1 MKKDKILELLLII
14 SGIIL
19 MNLGFYF
26 FFLPMDLVTGGVTGI
41 SVIVETLNIDAW
53 ITILVLNII
62 FMFGGLIFLGKEFFL
77 RTIFGSL
84 FSPFIVFLLQIFNV
98 PEDLII
104 NQLTETPLLVSAVLG
119 SLLVGFGLGIV
130 FRNGGSTGGMDIAQ
144 VIMHKKYHQNYTFS
158 FLITDGVIVLLGFL
172 VFRDVEKLLFS
183 IASVILMSIIIDN
196 YSIKGRAGSTLF
208 IVTNKPLLVRD
219 AIFAAVDRGVTMI
232 NAKGGYSNADKT
244 LVICVVNK
252 RELNLIREVVKNTD
266 TDSFTFIAQTKEAVG
281 RGFTRD

>member
-1 MKKDKILELLLII
+1 MKKDKVLELLLITA
-14 SGIIL
+14 GIIL

-26 FFLPMDLVTGGVTGI
+26 FFLPMNLVIGGVTGL
-41 SVIVETLNIDAW
+41 SVIFATFGITAW

-62 FMFGGLIFLGKEFFL
+62 FLIAGLIFLGKVFFI
-77 RTIFGSL
+77 RTIYGSL
-84 FSPFIVFLLQIFNV
+84 FSPFVIFILQICKV
-98 PEDLII
+98 PEKLII
-104 NQLTETPLLVSAVLG
+104 DQITETPLLVSAILG

-144 VIMHKKYHQNYTFS
+144 VVLHKKYHQNYTFS
-158 FLITDGVIVLLGFL
+158 FIITDGVIVLLGFL
-172 VFRDVEKLLFS
+172 AFRNVEKLLFS
-183 IASVILMSIIIDN
+183 IASIVLVSIIIDN

-252 RELNLIREVVKNTD
+252 RELNLIRDVVNNTD
-266 TDSFTFIAQTKEAVG
+266 TDAFTFIAQTKEAVG

>member
-1 MKKDKILELLLII
+1 MKRDKILELILITV
-14 SGIIL
+14 GIIL

-26 FFLPMDLVTGGVTGI
+26 FFLPMDLVTGGVTGL
-41 SVIVETLNIDAW
+41 SVIFEKFNIDAW
-53 ITILVLNII
+53 ISILVLNII
-62 FMFGGLIFLGKEFFL
+62 FLFIGLILLGKEFFL

-84 FSPFIVFLLQIFNV
+84 LSPFVVFILQIFKV

-104 NQLTETPLLVSAVLG
+104 RQLTETPLLVSAVLG
-119 SLLVGFGLGIV
+119 ALLVGFGLGIT

-144 VIMHKKYHQNYTFS
+144 IVLHKKYHQNYTFS

-172 VFRDVEKLLFS
+172 VFKDVEKLLFS
-183 IASVILMSIIIDN
+183 IGSVILMSIIIDN

-219 AIFAAVDRGVTMI
+219 AIFASVDRGVTMI
-232 NAKGGYSNADKT
+232 NAKGGYSQADKT
-244 LVICVVNK
+244 LVICVVNR

-281 RGFTRD
+281 RGFSRD